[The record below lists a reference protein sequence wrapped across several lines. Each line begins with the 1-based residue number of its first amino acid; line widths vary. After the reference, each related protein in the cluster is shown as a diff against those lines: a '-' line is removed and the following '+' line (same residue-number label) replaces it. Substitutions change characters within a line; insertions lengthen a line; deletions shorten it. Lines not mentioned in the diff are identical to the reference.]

1 MEFSL
6 RKQCKLLAV
15 NYFLKKVQSQMF
27 GIVLNTPLSYY
38 DSLCYYNADDNT
50 SLPIS
55 RDPSKVVNGQHKSEA
70 ANGGVP

>member
-1 MEFSL
+1 
-6 RKQCKLLAV
+6 
-15 NYFLKKVQSQMF
+15 MF

-38 DSLCYYNADDNT
+38 YSLCYYNADDNT